1 LAGTNELTEGERVL
15 GHNVELQYFAQH
27 QLEALTLTNTVQKE
41 VESAATYQT
50 HPIVRSL
57 LGAFLFSGDDV
68 EKPVG
73 VLSGGEKSRV
83 ALAKMLVRSSNL
95 LILDEPTNHLDIDSR
110 EVLEQALRSFG
121 GTVVFTSHDRQFI
134 DNVATK
140 VIEVRGG
147 ELHHYLGNYTYY
159 AWKKAHLEEDQAT
172 ARRPAPSRGKDAG
185 QEPAKPDR
193 ADEARVREADKD
205 RKRREAELRNAL
217 HRKVKPLKDEFD
229 EVENAITHFEI
240 RQETVERDLA
250 DPEVYQDAERVK
262 QLTAERAEIQRD
274 LARAMSRWEQ
284 LGSLIEAAERE
295 AGIKA

>member
-1 LAGTNELTEGERVL
+1 VL

-110 EVLEQALRSFG
+110 EVLEQALRAFG

-159 AWKKAHLEEDQAT
+159 AWKKAHLEEDKPLLRQGSGGQADPK
-172 ARRPAPSRGKDAG
+172 RPAPSRGKDAG
-185 QEPAKPDR
+185 QEPTKPDK
-193 ADEARVREADKD
+193 ADEARAREADKD

-217 HRKVKPLKDEFD
+217 HRKIKPLKDELD
-229 EVENAITHFEI
+229 EVENAITLFEI
-240 RQETVERDLA
+240 RQDTVDRDLA
-250 DPEVYQDAERVK
+250 DPDIYKDAERVK
-262 QLTAERAEIQRD
+262 QLNAERAEIQRD

-284 LGSLIEAAERE
+284 LGSQIEAAERE
-295 AGIKA
+295 AGLRT